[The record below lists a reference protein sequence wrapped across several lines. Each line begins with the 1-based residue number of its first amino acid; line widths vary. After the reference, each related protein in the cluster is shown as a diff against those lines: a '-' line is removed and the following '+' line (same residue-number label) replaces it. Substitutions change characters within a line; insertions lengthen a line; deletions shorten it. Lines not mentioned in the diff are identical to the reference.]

1 MFKKIRNLDHLKQL
15 ATNGPIDC
23 QILLDHDAKTSTT
36 IQFFPSGFSTDD
48 RYDIDSYQWDV
59 FLGVCDMYLEIA
71 DDNELMNETHIG
83 EAIAKGA
90 LVTLET
96 NA

>member
-1 MFKKIRNLDHLKQL
+1 MYKKIRNLDHLKQL

-23 QILLDHDAKTSTT
+23 QILLDHGAKTSTT
-36 IQFFPSGFSTDD
+36 IQFFPTGFSTDERD
-48 RYDIDSYQWDV
+48 EIELYQWDV

-83 EAIAKGA
+83 EAIARGA
-90 LVTLET
+90 LVMLET
-96 NA
+96 TI